1 MHEVHHCAALH
12 ALRNRINLQR
22 DSLAAKIGAH
32 ASRCRSAQHAIAAAA
47 AVGLAAQCKRCTD
60 AKQIPMLSSAPIETE
75 AGERFRVDVYPR
87 GNTGKR
93 AAAVYLRY
101 LSRGTGDDVDAT
113 FSLALR
119 VNGTTVP
126 TLSGC
131 GGAEKGGAP
140 MRRGA
145 MTFCGAAEAVESCG
159 RAADWGAHAWPG
171 CRTGD
176 EPSAVVEIATWS
188 RRSGE
193 TSAASAARSARRR
206 GGGAA
211 DSRTLQGRR
220 GARSGS

>member
-1 MHEVHHCAALH
+1 M
-12 ALRNRINLQR
+12 
-22 DSLAAKIGAH
+22 
-32 ASRCRSAQHAIAAAA
+32 
-47 AVGLAAQCKRCTD
+47 
-60 AKQIPMLSSAPIETE
+60 
-75 AGERFRVDVYPR
+75 DVYPR

-101 LSRGTGDDVDAT
+101 LSRGNGDDVDAT

-140 MRRGA
+140 VWRGA

-171 CRTGD
+171 CQTGD

-193 TSAASAARSARRR
+193 TSGSFRGALGAAAERRR
-206 GGGAA
+206 PGVENG
-211 DSRTLQGRR
+211 SRAERCSFQ
-220 GARSGS
+220 

>member
-1 MHEVHHCAALH
+1 
-12 ALRNRINLQR
+12 
-22 DSLAAKIGAH
+22 
-32 ASRCRSAQHAIAAAA
+32 
-47 AVGLAAQCKRCTD
+47 
-60 AKQIPMLSSAPIETE
+60 MLSSAPIETE

-101 LSRGTGDDVDAT
+101 LSRGNGDDVDAT

-140 MRRGA
+140 MWRGA

-193 TSAASAARSARRR
+193 TRAVRSAARAARRR
-206 GGGAA
+206 ARPRRGLANGSRAAKSWCRWLSSAGAA
-211 DSRTLQGRR
+211 ELQENGPRDRR
-220 GARSGS
+220 RVPRHASATRW